1 MSALLKESRNETDIK
16 PGQRLCSIKQA
27 AVILGRSPWTVAEMV
42 RSGRLPYIPD
52 GKRRFLDIH
61 DLNDWI
67 EKSKRRDLD

>member
-1 MSALLKESRNETDIK
+1 
-16 PGQRLCSIKQA
+16 
-27 AVILGRSPWTVAEMV
+27 MV

-52 GKRRFLDIH
+52 GKRRFLDIQ